1 MVTMRTDWNRNKA
14 TLVKSLLE
22 NYEVRCVLLHEYAN
36 LLYPFAMPIQLLVMD
51 DQVDR
56 AIAILTG
63 DFDRAADIETREAA
77 DETSAGSISHKEV
90 ADRNPWKLL
99 MLAFYVLLPAVCV
112 LQTKYPVFVS
122 FTWRVRREIAAVN
135 VLHFIGWLEVTVAV
149 VLIAAY
155 VHLWR
160 SSLESRGE

>member
-22 NYEVRCVLLHEYAN
+22 NYEVRCVLLHEYAS

-77 DETSAGSISHKEV
+77 DETSAGSISHKKSLIEI
-90 ADRNPWKLL
+90 LG
-99 MLAFYVLLPAVCV
+99 
-112 LQTKYPVFVS
+112 S
-122 FTWRVRREIAAVN
+122 FSCWHSTSFC
-135 VLHFIGWLEVTVAV
+135 L
-149 VLIAAY
+149 
-155 VHLWR
+155 R
-160 SSLESRGE
+160 SACCKQNTQSL